1 MKKEFSVDELFQ
13 RAASYCSLSEHCV
26 SEIDQKLTSW
36 KVEKS
41 LKKKLIDKLLAND
54 FINEKRYAKAFVND
68 KFRFNKWGK
77 IKIAL
82 ALHSKGL
89 NEELIDEALLSVD
102 EEEYLSI
109 LENLLKS
116 KLATFKD
123 LTDYE
128 KKGKLFRFAQGKGFE
143 PTAIEKVLQHLE
155 ENGAFR

>member
-1 MKKEFSVDELFQ
+1 MKKEFSADELFQ
-13 RAASYCSLSEHCV
+13 KVASYCSLSEHCV

-54 FINEKRYAKAFVND
+54 FINEKRYCKAFVND

-82 ALHSKGL
+82 ALRFKGL
-89 NEELIDEALLSVD
+89 NEELIDEALSYID

-109 LENLLKS
+109 LEDMLKS

-128 KKGKLFRFAQGKGFE
+128 KRGKLFRFAQGKGFE
-143 PTAIEKVLQHLE
+143 PAAIEKVFQHLE
-155 ENGAFR
+155 ENGVFR